1 VDNDVQ
7 KKQSIFYHLARS
19 CPMNGAA
26 ADEVT
31 AAKYCSAPEPYI
43 WRPGKQVLILIYRYF
58 HLSLS

>member
-7 KKQSIFYHLARS
+7 KKQSIFYHLARF

-43 WRPGKQVLILIYRYF
+43 WRPGKQVLILIYRY
-58 HLSLS
+58 